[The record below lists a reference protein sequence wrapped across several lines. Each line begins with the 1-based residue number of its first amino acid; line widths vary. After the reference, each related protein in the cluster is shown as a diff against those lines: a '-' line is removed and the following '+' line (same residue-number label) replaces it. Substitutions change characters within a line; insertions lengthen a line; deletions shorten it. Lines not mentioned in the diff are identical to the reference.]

1 MTKPQSFADC
11 VGDELPV
18 GFKNDHDDYDDNNG
32 DDDHNNND
40 DEYGFRNLHDIFR
53 LDGNKS
59 WTTVEASIMST
70 ILTVSF
76 YHLYNF
82 VTTRAQK
89 GFPISH
95 FPISHFPIPN
105 QVFSAEQVQSE
116 DPRLEWRALQE
127 DMLRQYLVTAQ
138 EDLQVRLHQQRQHH

>member
-1 MTKPQSFADC
+1 MMTIM
-11 VGDELPV
+11 VI
-18 GFKNDHDDYDDNNG
+18 
-32 DDDHNNND
+32 DDHNND
-40 DEYGFRNLHDIFR
+40 DYEYGFRNLHDIFR

-70 ILTVSF
+70 TLTVSF

-95 FPISHFPIPN
+95 LPIPN

>member
-95 FPISHFPIPN
+95 FPISH
-105 QVFSAEQVQSE
+105 S
-116 DPRLEWRALQE
+116 
-127 DMLRQYLVTAQ
+127 
-138 EDLQVRLHQQRQHH
+138 